1 MATLVEKGEALRQQ
15 LGIAPGTP
23 LHEIVSKAENDL
35 GLTAGKRNLG
45 ERIDQCCNTLG
56 VSGGELRSD
65 IGAAETEV
73 VVMGQVILGQPVSPV
88 VPMQPVV
95 DGTYD
100 GPERLRYVVAATAD
114 AGVVSARVFQGD
126 RDTNIV
132 FEMRRSAGTP
142 AVWDG
147 VLPRRVYG
155 GAQIRWEFEPGFGA
169 FTSSARGKPARRFVK
184 QPITAPV
191 QPMMPAVA
199 TPVQTMAAPQ
209 PAHMQ
214 GFAEPPN
221 NAAPFHPEGA
231 PPSQL
236 TFPLLGSRR
245 AHTPPHHPFTSS
257 QATTTSGATTS
268 RPTRGARASTRLA

>member
-1 MATLVEKGEALRQQ
+1 MATLAEKGEALRQQ

-73 VVMGQVILGQPVSPV
+73 VVMGQVILGQPV
-88 VPMQPVV
+88 
-95 DGTYD
+95 
-100 GPERLRYVVAATAD
+100 
-114 AGVVSARVFQGD
+114 
-126 RDTNIV
+126 
-132 FEMRRSAGTP
+132 
-142 AVWDG
+142 
-147 VLPRRVYG
+147 
-155 GAQIRWEFEPGFGA
+155 
-169 FTSSARGKPARRFVK
+169 
-184 QPITAPV
+184 
-191 QPMMPAVA
+191 
-199 TPVQTMAAPQ
+199 QTMAAPQ

-236 TFPLLGSRR
+236 TFPLVGSRR
-245 AHTPPHHPFTSS
+245 AHPPHHPFTSS

>member
-1 MATLVEKGEALRQQ
+1 MATLAEKGEALRQQ

-88 VPMQPVV
+88 VP
-95 DGTYD
+95 T
-100 GPERLRYVVAATAD
+100 
-114 AGVVSARVFQGD
+114 
-126 RDTNIV
+126 
-132 FEMRRSAGTP
+132 
-142 AVWDG
+142 
-147 VLPRRVYG
+147 
-155 GAQIRWEFEPGFGA
+155 
-169 FTSSARGKPARRFVK
+169 
-184 QPITAPV
+184 ITAPV

-245 AHTPPHHPFTSS
+245 AHPPHHPFTSY